1 VHILSWLE
9 SNGCL
14 DVFESESI
22 WGPAIEEGHLH
33 VLDWMNSHR
42 LFSDGEGDWMLEVA
56 VECGSDRDVLDWL
69 HKHFKLNFTRSF
81 HRAAEVEKIEMIKWM
96 ISKGQCLFIGFLQ
109 ISKLTFFLHRYNHRE
124 CWAVFQKGELRG
136 LQLCR

>member
-1 VHILSWLE
+1 MF
-9 SNGCL
+9 NCL
-14 DVFESESI
+14 FYFFVISLLTLVVYS
-22 WGPAIEEGHLH
+22 
-33 VLDWMNSHR
+33 

-124 CWAVFQKGELRG
+124 CWAVFQKGEHGG

>member
-1 VHILSWLE
+1 MF
-9 SNGCL
+9 NCL
-14 DVFESESI
+14 FYFFVISLLTLVVYS
-22 WGPAIEEGHLH
+22 
-33 VLDWMNSHR
+33 

-96 ISKGQCLFIGFLQ
+96 ISKGSVFL
-109 ISKLTFFLHRYNHRE
+109 LAFYRYQN
-124 CWAVFQKGELRG
+124 
-136 LQLCR
+136 